1 MNMKK
6 IIFLF
11 LTLIS
16 LASYGQVYETN
27 NIVRNNT
34 LSPARVAN
42 ALDVMKPYV
51 ASGTDTYA
59 ISPGMSIYA
68 GGNTYTT
75 GDIWIVT
82 FTNANT
88 GAATLNVNSDGAIDI
103 RDNSGAALESGD
115 LVAGGT
121 YILRYNG
128 THFRIVGDKGSSGGG
143 GGGGGAAQMLGEKV
157 ITASTYTAV
166 AADTAYWVFFQNACT
181 VTIPDDLP
189 ENFTATYQRLAGGG
203 DVAFESDG
211 TSVLEGIGIDFTLAT
226 DGAAVTIRK
235 YDTDTYY
242 LSGALGDL
250 IETSDDLPEGSTNLY
265 YTDARARA
273 AAVANS
279 ITNGVTTSAPNQD
292 QVYDALASLA
302 VESLT
307 TDGSVTTT
315 GGTITLNF
323 SSSVTLGS
331 VTYTGVLSKQKIF
344 VGAATFATAKDI
356 ALSNTTNAKV
366 LNFHFEVTS
375 ISAVLTWPSEFLMQ
389 GNDDQWN
396 PTTNEWIPPGTGKY
410 EASATFDGTN
420 WKLKISAAFI

>member
-1 MNMKK
+1 MKQ
-6 IIFLF
+6 IFLIILF
-11 LTLIS
+11 LLLYQLS
-16 LASYGQVYETN
+16 FGQAGSVSNSGIFLRVNDTTAYQSAAAAKHALGYRDIYFN
-27 NIVRNNT
+27 NQ
-34 LSPARVAN
+34 A
-42 ALDVMKPYV
+42 
-51 ASGTDTYA
+51 
-59 ISPGMSIYA
+59 
-68 GGNTYTT
+68 TT
-75 GDIWIVT
+75 PHFDIWNGSSYDHV
-82 FTNANT
+82 FSW
-88 GAATLNVNSDGAIDI
+88 G
-103 RDNSGAALESGD
+103 SG
-115 LVAGGT
+115 
-121 YILRYNG
+121 
-128 THFRIVGDKGSSGGG
+128 SGGG
-143 GGGGGAAQMLGEKV
+143 GGSGGAAQMLGTKTV
-157 ITASTYTAV
+157 TASTYTAV
-166 AADTAYWVFFQNACT
+166 AADTAYWVFFENACT

-189 ENFTATYQRLAGGG
+189 DNFTATYQRSSGGG
-203 DVAFESDG
+203 DVEFESDG
-211 TSVLEGIGIDFTLAT
+211 TSVLEPSGSTFILST
-226 DGAAVTIRK
+226 DGAAVTVRK
-235 YDTDTYY
+235 ESSVTYY
-242 LSGALGDL
+242 LVGQLGDPL
-250 IETSDDLPEGSTNLY
+250 EDTDDLPEGSTNLY

-344 VGAATFATAKDI
+344 VGSATFATAKDI